1 MKKPIFKKIVAVLL
15 SMSLFVCGIPLN
27 GVAATTFLDSSEWL
41 YNNGQVD
48 VVGVNSNSLE
58 GVFRKVQTYSSSN
71 NVLLQNI
78 HIEEDN
84 GEVSSRANLKL
95 EQCDVLEINTT
106 GMVYQFLSESN
117 RKTYLID
124 FKDTQ
129 NIHFVQARVDNK
141 VPLFLNLLVQV
152 KETEEYLN
160 FVISLNPQTT
170 LTSIEQVAIVNDSET
185 AYSLYDISN
194 NILNQNDSMMNVS
207 VSSNGNVSVEVT
219 DSAGNL
225 LPQTR
230 GGSYESNVDIKVWK
244 NFFTAINNYEIVNIN
259 DYSIDE
265 RLLETGWV
273 FLKDTSSSSGLYS
286 LACYTSQ
293 NGSYEKILRITF
305 MELIHHTT
313 ATTYAGLQMKI
324 TNAVSLSYDEIS
336 GDFDVLYY
344 GMGPYIDD
352 MRLGLEVPGGLES
365 RTVFTSFQNSA
376 VLEDP
381 ANKLE
386 GVCALVDLM
395 IPVVS
400 TVYSLWD
407 LLDTKGEEYTLNR
420 EELFEDSYD
429 KQLIEHGSLVRR
441 VIAGTTGNHRLSSE
455 GDYFM
460 IQGKLDNGYKDCSS
474 WSYEYVAHTV

>member
-84 GEVSSRANLKL
+84 GEVSFRANLKL

-207 VSSNGNVSVEVT
+207 VSSNGNVSV
-219 DSAGNL
+219 
-225 LPQTR
+225 
-230 GGSYESNVDIKVWK
+230 
-244 NFFTAINNYEIVNIN
+244 
-259 DYSIDE
+259 
-265 RLLETGWV
+265 
-273 FLKDTSSSSGLYS
+273 
-286 LACYTSQ
+286 
-293 NGSYEKILRITF
+293 
-305 MELIHHTT
+305 
-313 ATTYAGLQMKI
+313 
-324 TNAVSLSYDEIS
+324 
-336 GDFDVLYY
+336 
-344 GMGPYIDD
+344 
-352 MRLGLEVPGGLES
+352 
-365 RTVFTSFQNSA
+365 
-376 VLEDP
+376 
-381 ANKLE
+381 
-386 GVCALVDLM
+386 
-395 IPVVS
+395 
-400 TVYSLWD
+400 
-407 LLDTKGEEYTLNR
+407 
-420 EELFEDSYD
+420 
-429 KQLIEHGSLVRR
+429 
-441 VIAGTTGNHRLSSE
+441 
-455 GDYFM
+455 
-460 IQGKLDNGYKDCSS
+460 
-474 WSYEYVAHTV
+474 